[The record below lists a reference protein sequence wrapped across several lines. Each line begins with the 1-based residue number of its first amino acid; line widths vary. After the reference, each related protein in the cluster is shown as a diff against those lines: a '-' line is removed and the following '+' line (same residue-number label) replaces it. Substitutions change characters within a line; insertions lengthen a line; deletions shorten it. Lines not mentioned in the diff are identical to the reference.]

1 MAESNIELNV
11 TVMEF
16 AVRMQSSADMQLV
29 RDKLQGVEG
38 VINIDINLSDETI
51 SEYLILIFVF
61 IVLILWKYDCCC

>member
-29 RDKLQGVEG
+29 RGKLQGVEG

-51 SEYLILIFVF
+51 SEYLILYFWFNCSDSVE
-61 IVLILWKYDCCC
+61 V